1 MSHRRFGALIA
12 AVAIA
17 ATACTSGG
25 GATPAGSASAPPAG
39 SPSGAAS
46 PSGSAA
52 TGDCLVGVSW
62 NNYQQE
68 RWAKA
73 DEPAIQAALEAGGA
87 QYARTDARDDES
99 QQLTDVDSLINQGA
113 KVLIILAKDSVA
125 IQPAVDKAKAA
136 GIPVIAYDRLIF
148 DSETFYISFN
158 NQGVGAAMAE
168 VITQEVTEG
177 NYVIIKGHQAD
188 PNADFLRAGMDP
200 FLKPLTDSGA
210 VEIVFEDYTDT
221 WRTEAAQENMETAL
235 NQVNNDVQAVISE
248 NDSMAI
254 GVIAALDRVGLA
266 GQVPVTGQDGD
277 KANLNHVAKGNQ
289 LVDVWK
295 DAFAL
300 GETAGNVAV
309 QLCNGTAMADVTAPD
324 TLKDHVRPDD
334 LGATDFS
341 TEDPD
346 GNEVTV
352 KSIILKP
359 TPVTQEN
366 LNLPIDLGWLTKE
379 EACADVDPAT
389 GPEACK

>member
-1 MSHRRFGALIA
+1 MSHRRLGGTIA
-12 AVAIA
+12 ALAIVLA
-17 ATACTSGG
+17 ACTSGG
-25 GATPAGSASAPPAG
+25 ATASPAASTAATPAGSAAGSPAG
-39 SPSGAAS
+39 SPAGE
-46 PSGSAA
+46 
-52 TGDCLVGVSW
+52 CLVGVSW

-73 DEPAIQAALEAGGA
+73 DEPAIQAALTAGGA
-87 QYARTDARDDES
+87 TYARTDARDDES
-99 QQLTDVDSLINQGA
+99 QQLTDIDSLINQGA
-113 KVLIILAKDSVA
+113 KVLIVLAKDSVA
-125 IQPAVDKAKAA
+125 IQPAVDKAKEA

-168 VITQEVTEG
+168 VITKEVTEG
-177 NYVIIKGHQAD
+177 NYVIIKGHKAD

-210 VEIVFEDYTDT
+210 VKIVYEDYTDT
-221 WRTEAAQENMETAL
+221 WKTENAQKNMETAL
-235 NQVNNDVQAVISE
+235 NQSNNDVQAVISE

-266 GQVPVTGQDGD
+266 GEVPVTGQDGD
-277 KANLNHVAKGNQ
+277 KANLNKVALGQQ

-309 QLCNGTAMADVTAPD
+309 QLCAGTAMADVKAPG
-324 TLKDHVRPDD
+324 TLKDHVRPDSLD
-334 LGATDFS
+334 AVDFS
-341 TEDPD
+341 TKDPD
-346 GNEVTV
+346 GADVTV

-366 LNLPIDLGWLTKE
+366 LNLPIDLGWLTKA
-379 EACADVDPAT
+379 EACADVDAAT
-389 GPEACK
+389 GPAACK